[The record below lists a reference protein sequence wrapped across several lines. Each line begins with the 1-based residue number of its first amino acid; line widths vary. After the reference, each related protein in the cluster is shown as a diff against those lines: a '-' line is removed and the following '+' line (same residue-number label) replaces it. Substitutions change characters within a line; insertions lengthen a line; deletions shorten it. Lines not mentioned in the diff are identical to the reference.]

1 MAATGLLYLVRL
13 GSIGS
18 APYVVRKYVDY
29 VIHQNLYDSARN
41 LATQPY
47 PVIRRVLSELSDTD
61 ANVLELALTY
71 DWHSLRRDKQIMPP
85 GDWLWWLLSCGR
97 GFGKTRASMEL
108 LRQFAEDG
116 QDEYV
121 AVIAATHLTIQR
133 DLISGPSGIM
143 AVSPPWFKPTY
154 NQTKAELR
162 WPVHPVTRVRMRAT
176 LMTGEKPDRIRGDEV
191 SKALLD
197 ELPTWQ
203 NPYDAW
209 MNVELILRRGS
220 NRRGIITCTQK
231 RTGIGSLFS
240 RDLLWGPRN
249 KDTGKRQQRSD
260 MVIVQGATSENDA
273 LDIKTRDGYVNRFAG
288 TADAITELDGGLPTE
303 AEGALWTPE
312 TIDDFRVPSIPVGV
326 TLVRSVIAVDPTRQR
341 VGAGDLAGIIV
352 GALGS
357 DGHAYVYAD
366 KTLSASPER
375 WMDEAV
381 STYTLWHCDYGIYEQ
396 NRLPEDY
403 VTLLR
408 TRANL
413 HSQSWKP
420 VTARKKKVERAE
432 PVASLCRSGKV
443 HHVGIMTE
451 LEEEQC
457 GWDPHGNE
465 KQESPNRIDA
475 FVHLIRELLLSEV
488 AQRKPLIVR

>member
-1 MAATGLLYLVRL
+1 MMDQLYQVRL
-13 GSIGS
+13 GFIGS
-18 APYVVRKYVDY
+18 ALYVIRKCAK
-29 VIHQNLYDSARN
+29 VIHQNLYDSARH

-47 PVIRRVLSELSDTD
+47 PVVRRVLSELSDTD

-71 DWHSLRRDKQIMPP
+71 DWPSLRRNKQILPT
-85 GDWLWWLLSCGR
+85 GDWLWCLFSCGR
-97 GFGKTRASMEL
+97 GWGKTTTSMNL

-121 AVIAATHLTIQR
+121 AVIAATHKTLGR
-133 DLISGPSGIM
+133 DLIDGPSGIM
-143 AVSPPWFKPTY
+143 AISPPWFKPTY
-154 NQTKAELR
+154 NERKAELR
-162 WPVHPVTRVRMRAT
+162 WPTHPTTHARMRAT

-231 RTGIGSLFS
+231 RTGAGSLFS
-240 RDLLWGPRN
+240 RDLLWGPRGTDN
-249 KDTGKRQQRSD
+249 VRHQRTD
-260 MVIVQGATSENDA
+260 MVVVQGSTYENDA
-273 LDIKTRDGYVNRFAG
+273 LDIKTRDGFLKRFEG
-288 TADAITELDGGLPTE
+288 TADEVTELDGGLPTE

-312 TIDDFRVPSIPVGV
+312 IIEEFRVPSIPIGV
-326 TLVRSVIAVDPTRQR
+326 TLVRSVVAVDPTRQR

-366 KTLSASPER
+366 KTLSASPEI

-443 HHVGIMTE
+443 HHVGVMTE

-457 GWDPHGNE
+457 GWDPHANE

-475 FVHLIRELLLSEV
+475 FVHLIRELLLSEQ